1 MASNAK
7 SPSGYR
13 LAKTVHIGGEGGWDY
28 LIVDDNARRLY
39 VTHASKVHVLNADT
53 FDIVGEI
60 PTEGAHGVAIASPF
74 GRGFASNGASGTVTV
89 FDLKTLRVS
98 GQITVGQNPD
108 SIRFDPASK
117 KVFVFNGRSHDASVI
132 DAATE
137 EVVATIPLGGKVE
150 FSVSDGEGHVYVN
163 NEDKSEVDVIDSQT
177 LKLIA
182 QYPLG
187 QGQAPTGLA
196 LDPKKRRLFSVCR
209 NKFMIV
215 TDADNGQILA
225 SLPIGTGSDG
235 CGFDPETG
243 FAFSSNGEGT
253 LTVVRE
259 ETPGLY
265 AVLDT
270 VTTRRAGRTMT
281 IDPRTHS
288 VFIPTAEQGPTPP
301 ATAEQPRPRPPV
313 IPDTFVLM
321 QFKR

>member
-1 MASNAK
+1 MVTGSK
-7 SPSGYR
+7 SASGYHLSR
-13 LAKTVHIGGEGGWDY
+13 TINIAGDGGWDY

-39 VTHASKVHVLNADT
+39 VTHASRVNVLNADT
-53 FDIVGEI
+53 LEVVGEI

-74 GRGFASNGASGTVTV
+74 GKGFASNGATGAVTV
-89 FDLKTLRVS
+89 FNLETLKVS
-98 GQITVGQNPD
+98 GQVKVGENPD
-108 SIRFDPASK
+108 SIRYDPASK

-132 DAATE
+132 DAVTE
-137 EVVATIPLGGKVE
+137 QVVATIPLGGKVE
-150 FSVSDGEGHVYVN
+150 FSVTDAAGRVYVN

-177 LKLIA
+177 LKLVA

-187 QGQAPTGLA
+187 EGQSPTGLA
-196 LDPKKRRLFSVCR
+196 LDIKKRRLFSVCR
-209 NKFMIV
+209 NKFMII
-215 TDADNGQILA
+215 TDADSGRILA
-225 SLPIGTGSDG
+225 SLPIGSGSDG

-259 ETPGLY
+259 ESPGVY

-281 IDPRTHS
+281 VDPRTHA

-301 ATAEQPRPRPPV
+301 PTAEQPRPRPPV
-313 IPDTFVLM
+313 IPGTFVLM
-321 QFKR
+321 QFTM